1 MDQQKKPTHRG
12 TPPRPDGTPKPLA
25 PQRQAPAKDTD
36 SVDASTMPP
45 SSPAHDNRRRL
56 VDATNIVTR
65 SPAISGRELA
75 AELRLRGWSLSDR
88 TASRILPEARRVASS
103 INSEPLPLAKG

>member
-1 MDQQKKPTHRG
+1 VDTST
-12 TPPRPDGTPKPLA
+12 TP
-25 PQRQAPAKDTD
+25 
-36 SVDASTMPP
+36 S
-45 SSPAHDNRRRL
+45 SSPAHHNRRRL

-88 TASRILPEARRVASS
+88 TASRILPEARRVSSS
-103 INSEPLPLAKG
+103 INSGSLPLVTG